1 MSYIVLF
8 LFFFLNHKLLPVWT
22 NNQFLS
28 GSGDNLVQYA
38 EGKRLVLSWI
48 IFFLPLFQLI

>member
-8 LFFFLNHKLLPVWT
+8 FFFNNHKLLPVWT

-48 IFFLPLFQLI
+48 IFFFPLFQLI

>member
-1 MSYIVLF
+1 MGYKIWVTNVIHCALFF
-8 LFFFLNHKLLPVWT
+8 LFFNHKLLPVWT

-38 EGKRLVLSWI
+38 EGKRLVLS
-48 IFFLPLFQLI
+48 

>member
-8 LFFFLNHKLLPVWT
+8 FFFSHKLLPVWT

-28 GSGDNLVQYA
+28 GNGDNLVQYA

-48 IFFLPLFQLI
+48 IFFFPLFQLI

>member
-1 MSYIVLF
+1 MGNKCHTLCSF
-8 LFFFLNHKLLPVWT
+8 LFFNHKLLPVWT

-38 EGKRLVLSWI
+38 EGKRLVLS
-48 IFFLPLFQLI
+48 

>member
-1 MSYIVLF
+1 MGYKIWVTNVIHCALF
-8 LFFFLNHKLLPVWT
+8 LFFNHKLLPVWT

-38 EGKRLVLSWI
+38 EGKRLVLS
-48 IFFLPLFQLI
+48 